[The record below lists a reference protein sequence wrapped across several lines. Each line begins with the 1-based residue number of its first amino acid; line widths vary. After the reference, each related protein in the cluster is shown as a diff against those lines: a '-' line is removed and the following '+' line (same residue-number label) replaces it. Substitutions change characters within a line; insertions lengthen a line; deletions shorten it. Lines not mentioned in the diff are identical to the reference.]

1 MKCIENSL
9 ENKCT
14 DARVKR
20 VNMPPPAFLDLK
32 LGWVLNACSSVDY
45 GTETSL
51 LHILIRLLLG
61 LAKKTNKQQ
70 LFGISSQ
77 GETSPCLS
85 PYSLDTSLGLRC
97 SDYCKLEGLRVTNF
111 FLVRK
116 KKNTWNSTVAGI
128 LSSGCPEYFKSGQKE
143 FNKETGWW
151 GLQENIAPSVKL
163 TGTGVDQ
170 VFFYHTWGFK

>member
-1 MKCIENSL
+1 M
-9 ENKCT
+9 
-14 DARVKR
+14 
-20 VNMPPPAFLDLK
+20 
-32 LGWVLNACSSVDY
+32 
-45 GTETSL
+45 
-51 LHILIRLLLG
+51 LLG
-61 LAKKTNKQQ
+61 LAKKQKQKQTNKQQ

-77 GETSPCLS
+77 GETSP
-85 PYSLDTSLGLRC
+85 YSLGTSLGLRC
-97 SDYCKLEGLRVTNF
+97 SDYCKLEGSRVTNL

-170 VFFYHTWGFK
+170 GFLIILRVFSSFFHQNLLMV

>member
-1 MKCIENSL
+1 MHLVVWIIKRNQSFSYPDMIAVRSSKKK
-9 ENKCT
+9 NK
-14 DARVKR
+14 K
-20 VNMPPPAFLDLK
+20 NQ
-32 LGWVLNACSSVDY
+32 
-45 GTETSL
+45 
-51 LHILIRLLLG
+51 
-61 LAKKTNKQQ
+61 TNKQQ

-170 VFFYHTWGFK
+170 GFLIILGVFSSFFHQNLLMV

>member
-1 MKCIENSL
+1 M
-9 ENKCT
+9 
-14 DARVKR
+14 
-20 VNMPPPAFLDLK
+20 
-32 LGWVLNACSSVDY
+32 NAVRSC
-45 GTETSL
+45 
-51 LHILIRLLLG
+51 
-61 LAKKTNKQQ
+61 KKTKKKPNKQTTTFWNQ
-70 LFGISSQ
+70 LQ
-77 GETSPCLS
+77 GERSPCLS

-111 FLVRK
+111 SLVRK

-170 VFFYHTWGFK
+170 VFFIILRVFSSFFHQNLLMV

>member
-1 MKCIENSL
+1 M
-9 ENKCT
+9 
-14 DARVKR
+14 
-20 VNMPPPAFLDLK
+20 
-32 LGWVLNACSSVDY
+32 
-45 GTETSL
+45 
-51 LHILIRLLLG
+51 
-61 LAKKTNKQQ
+61 
-70 LFGISSQ
+70 
-77 GETSPCLS
+77 
-85 PYSLDTSLGLRC
+85 
-97 SDYCKLEGLRVTNF
+97 EGSRVTNL

-170 VFFYHTWGFK
+170 VFFFIILGVFK

>member
-1 MKCIENSL
+1 M
-9 ENKCT
+9 
-14 DARVKR
+14 
-20 VNMPPPAFLDLK
+20 
-32 LGWVLNACSSVDY
+32 NAVRSS
-45 GTETSL
+45 
-51 LHILIRLLLG
+51 
-61 LAKKTNKQQ
+61 KKKKKKTQTNKQQ

-97 SDYCKLEGLRVTNF
+97 SDYCKLEGSRVTNL

-170 VFFYHTWGFK
+170 VFFIILGVFSSFCPSESADGLIGGCVVRQSLHDKQFESLLAK

>member
-1 MKCIENSL
+1 MQQCGLWHRNQ
-9 ENKCT
+9 
-14 DARVKR
+14 
-20 VNMPPPAFLDLK
+20 
-32 LGWVLNACSSVDY
+32 SSSYPDTIAVR
-45 GTETSL
+45 SS
-51 LHILIRLLLG
+51 
-61 LAKKTNKQQ
+61 KKTNKQQ

-97 SDYCKLEGLRVTNF
+97 SDYCKLEGLRVTNL

-151 GLQENIAPSVKL
+151 GLQENIAPSIKL

-170 VFFYHTWGFK
+170 VFFYHTWGFKQLFPSASADGLIGGCVVRQSLHGKQFESLLTK

>member
-1 MKCIENSL
+1 
-9 ENKCT
+9 
-14 DARVKR
+14 
-20 VNMPPPAFLDLK
+20 MPPPTFLDLK

-45 GTETSL
+45 GIETSL
-51 LHILIRLLLG
+51 FHILIWMLLG
-61 LAKKTNKQQ
+61 LAKKKKTKQTNKQQ

-97 SDYCKLEGLRVTNF
+97 SDYWKLEGSRVTNL

-170 VFFYHTWGFK
+170 VFFYHTWGF

>member
-1 MKCIENSL
+1 M
-9 ENKCT
+9 
-14 DARVKR
+14 
-20 VNMPPPAFLDLK
+20 
-32 LGWVLNACSSVDY
+32 
-45 GTETSL
+45 
-51 LHILIRLLLG
+51 LLG
-61 LAKKTNKQQ
+61 LAKKKNKNKQTNNNF
-70 LFGISSQ
+70 LESAPREKKG
-77 GETSPCLS
+77 PCLS

-170 VFFYHTWGFK
+170 GFLIILRVFSSFFHQNLLMV

>member
-1 MKCIENSL
+1 
-9 ENKCT
+9 
-14 DARVKR
+14 
-20 VNMPPPAFLDLK
+20 MPPPTFLDLK
-32 LGWVLNACSSVDY
+32 LGWVWNACSSVDY

-51 LHILIRLLLG
+51 FHILIWMLLG
-61 LAKKTNKQQ
+61 LAKKKKTKQTNKQQ

-85 PYSLDTSLGLRC
+85 PYSLDTSLG
-97 SDYCKLEGLRVTNF
+97 DCKLEGLRVTNL

-170 VFFYHTWGFK
+170 VIFTILGVFSSFFHQNLLMVW